1 MLEWFRTLSIL
12 EQILWVVSLVFT
24 VIFFYQILSTIL
36 KRTAGKNRNSL
47 FAFFF
52 AFKNISA
59 FLSMF
64 GWVSIASIY
73 QGFKFSTSLLIG
85 IFGGIILMGV
95 MSVLFY
101 LVYKIK
107 ESIRP
112 EMPKDMNST
121 GEVINEIG
129 AKRSRLGKIKINID
143 GVQKI
148 TEAMTDFEHDILVG
162 TRIRVESVT
171 STGIFIIKPLQ

>member
-1 MLEWFRTLSIL
+1 MLEWFSTLSIL
-12 EQILWVVSLVFT
+12 EQILWVVSIVFT
-24 VIFFYQILSTIL
+24 VIFFYQILSTLL
-36 KRTAGKNRNSL
+36 KRTAGKYRNSV
-47 FAFFF
+47 FAFLF
-52 AFKNISA
+52 AFKNITA

-85 IFGGIILMGV
+85 VFGGIVLMGV
-95 MSVLFY
+95 MSILFY

-121 GEVINEIG
+121 GEVVSNVG
-129 AKRSRLGKIKINID
+129 AKRSSMGKIKIKVD

-148 TEAMTDFEHDILVG
+148 SEAMTDFEHDVIAG
-162 TRIRVESVT
+162 TKIRVESVT